1 LDVEKKTNSEEGT
14 MTKKNQADKTYQVEV
29 EFNQQQE
36 VILKRLVD
44 EGRYGKDYAE
54 VIRNAFQEFL
64 RQTRL

>member
-1 LDVEKKTNSEEGT
+1 MAKE
-14 MTKKNQADKTYQVEV
+14 NQTDNQSHIQV

-36 VILKRLVD
+36 FILKRLVE
-44 EGRYGKDYAE
+44 EGSYGKDYAE